1 MKKFNLLPYLFI
13 SLATYAILTWWM
25 NGKAEVDTV
34 LSTGDIGM
42 KASATEY
49 VIGSDISVQLQNNT
63 DAAITLSSRCP
74 DALLDVYRLSSE
86 GYVKVENTVT
96 DRDCSKV
103 ADLILEPGK
112 VSTLSLLD
120 YSYSLFGETGKYKI
134 TLELPTPSDTYPEM
148 TSEYSTPEFDIAEPG
163 LFKSLWR
170 NLLYNPLLN
179 LMVAILAYTPGHSL
193 ALGIILLTLIIR
205 TLLLIPSQK
214 AMKAQKRMQEMQPKI
229 EELKLKYA
237 HDQARL
243 SQETM
248 LLWKTHKVNPLSSCL
263 PMLIQFPILIAL
275 YYSINGG
282 LSVDRHV
289 LLYPFLSGFSLS
301 EVNPNFLGFN
311 LFERSM
317 IVFPVLTG
325 GLQFLQMQ
333 LMTAKTKKTG
343 ATKVPDEMQAANNV
357 MKYMMPTMI
366 AIFSSQLAAAV
377 GLYWAVSTSY
387 GIVQQLVVNNGGS
400 ATKSSDE
407 DEEVKVRVIHRNQ

>member
-1 MKKFNLLPYLFI
+1 MKKFNLLPYLFV

-25 NGKAEVDTV
+25 NGKAAVDTV
-34 LSTGDIGM
+34 LTTGDIGM

-49 VIGSDISVQLQNNT
+49 VIGSDIRVQLQNNT
-63 DAAITLSSRCP
+63 ATTLTLSSRCP
-74 DALLDVYRLSSE
+74 DALLDVYRFSSD

-96 DRDCSKV
+96 DRDCSKA
-103 ADLILEPGK
+103 ADLTVEPGK
-112 VSTLSLLD
+112 TSTVSLLD

-134 TLELPTPSDTYPEM
+134 SLTEGETT
-148 TSEYSTPEFDIAEPG
+148 YSTPEFDIAEPG

-170 NLLYNPLLN
+170 NLIYTPLLN
-179 LMVAILAYTPGHSL
+179 AMVAILAYTPGHSL

-400 ATKSSDE
+400 ATRSSDQE
-407 DEEVKVRVIHRNQ
+407 DVQVRVIHHHQ